1 MLVIFRFQRRKNR
14 ILTIFN
20 LFQRVHEMPDPDN
33 TTDSVYKAATQ
44 VDADPY
50 AGATQVITEDS
61 YSSATQIDSKNMY
74 LSETQVDK
82 RDPYS
87 SATQMDHDLHSSES
101 DDDIYNAATQ
111 VDGSEVKVRKTKK
124 LSKGQDL
131 FGRFAIADSDSN
143 DESVKYERDPYASAT
158 QLDLPSASAMK
169 VIKNKMDPYM
179 CATQCDKGSY
189 VCETQVDQM
198 DPYTGATQIDSLSRK
213 SPKNSISSPAYKV
226 SSEKYLIN
234 EPTQKEA
241 SGVDPYDLATQVDS
255 ANQGHLSNYDA
266 EMEAFFDSDDDD
278 IILLSETESPEAI
291 ELSQNQTENKACVV
305 TETCGELRTKSEKM
319 INGGGIKNEKST
331 GVIELATGSDEDE
344 DGRKTRSKIP
354 ESMDTKFMR
363 GNQKDR
369 NVFDDLCEM
378 DTQVVEH
385 NGKVQVT

>member
-1 MLVIFRFQRRKNR
+1 M
-14 ILTIFN
+14 IFN
-20 LFQRVHEMPDPDN
+20 LSCLFQRVHEMTDLDK
-33 TTDSVYKAATQ
+33 TTDSVFKVATQ

-50 AGATQVITEDS
+50 AGATQVITDDS

-82 RDPYS
+82 SDPYS

-111 VDGSEVKVRKTKK
+111 VDVGEVKVRKTKK

-131 FGRFAIADSDSN
+131 VGRFAGSDSN
-143 DESVKYERDPYASAT
+143 DESLKYEGDPYATAT
-158 QLDLPSASAMK
+158 QVDLPSPSAMK
-169 VIKNKMDPYM
+169 MIKNKILKATKKMDPYM
-179 CATQCDKGSY
+179 CATQCDKDSY

-213 SPKNSISSPAYKV
+213 SPKNSISSPSYEV
-226 SSEKYLIN
+226 GSEKDLFN

-255 ANQGHLSNYDA
+255 ANQGQLSNYNA
-266 EMEAFFDSDDDD
+266 ETEAFFDSDDDD

-291 ELSQNQTENKACVV
+291 ELSQNQIENKACVV
-305 TETCGELRTKSEKM
+305 TETCAELQSKSEKM
-319 INGGGIKNEKST
+319 IICGGIKNEKST
-331 GVIELATGSDEDE
+331 DVIELATGSDEDE
-344 DGRKTRSKIP
+344 DGRKTKSKIP
-354 ESMDTKFMR
+354 ESMDTKFKR

-369 NVFDDLCEM
+369 NDDLYEM

-385 NGKVQVT
+385 KETVQVTLP

>member
-1 MLVIFRFQRRKNR
+1 
-14 ILTIFN
+14 
-20 LFQRVHEMPDPDN
+20 MPDPDI

-61 YSSATQIDSKNMY
+61 YSSATQIDSKNIY
-74 LSETQVDK
+74 LSKTQVDK
-82 RDPYS
+82 SDPYS

-111 VDGSEVKVRKTKK
+111 VDGSEVEVHKTKK
-124 LSKGQDL
+124 LSNSQ
-131 FGRFAIADSDSN
+131 FADFNSN

-158 QLDLPSASAMK
+158 QLDLPGASAMK
-169 VIKNKMDPYM
+169 VIKNRILKATKKMDPYM
-179 CATQCDKGSY
+179 CATQCDKGSN

-198 DPYTGATQIDSLSRK
+198 DAYTGATQIDSLLRK

-226 SSEKYLIN
+226 SSEKDLFN

-266 EMEAFFDSDDDD
+266 EIEAFFDSDDDD

-291 ELSQNQTENKACVV
+291 ELSQKQTENKACVV
-305 TETCGELRTKSEKM
+305 TETCAELRTKSEEM
-319 INGGGIKNEKST
+319 INGGAIKNEQST
-331 GVIELATGSDEDE
+331 GTIELANVSDSDE
-344 DGRKTRSKIP
+344 DGRRTKSKIP
-354 ESMDTKFMR
+354 ESMDTKVKT

-369 NVFDDLCEM
+369 NVFEDLYEI

-385 NGKVQVT
+385 KGKVQVT

>member
-1 MLVIFRFQRRKNR
+1 M
-14 ILTIFN
+14 IFN
-20 LFQRVHEMPDPDN
+20 LSCLFQRVHEMTDSDK
-33 TTDSVYKAATQ
+33 TTDSVFKVATQ

-82 RDPYS
+82 SDPYS

-111 VDGSEVKVRKTKK
+111 VDGGEVKVRKPKK

-131 FGRFAIADSDSN
+131 FGHFAIADSDSN
-143 DESVKYERDPYASAT
+143 DESLKYERNPYASAT
-158 QLDLPSASAMK
+158 QVDLLSPSAMK
-169 VIKNKMDPYM
+169 VIKNKILKATKEMDPYM

-213 SPKNSISSPAYKV
+213 TPKTSISSPAYEV
-226 SSEKYLIN
+226 GSEKDSFN

-255 ANQGHLSNYDA
+255 ANQGQLSNYNA
-266 EMEAFFDSDDDD
+266 ETEAFFDSDDDD

-305 TETCGELRTKSEKM
+305 TETFTELPSKSEN
-319 INGGGIKNEKST
+319 IIIGGGIKNEKST
-331 GVIELATGSDEDE
+331 GVIELATESDEDE
-344 DGRKTRSKIP
+344 DGRKTKSKIP

-369 NVFDDLCEM
+369 NVFDDLYEM

-385 NGKVQVT
+385 KETVQVS